1 MFLDVDAAKTLGMS
15 VNDISENF
23 DNRGEKRA
31 FGFLEEG
38 LFRPYVVSRDVAEL
52 FETRS
57 TEIGA
62 PNAFEQAIDVIERIR
77 EVLSETSLEGDVFSN

>member
-1 MFLDVDAAKTLGMS
+1 MIYL
-15 VNDISENF
+15 ENF

-38 LFRPYVVSRDVAEL
+38 LFRPYRVSKDVAEL

-57 TEIGA
+57 AELGLLILL
-62 PNAFEQAIDVIERIR
+62 IKR
-77 EVLSETSLEGDVFSN
+77 